1 MTDTTQDVARNSVAA
16 GIYAAMA
23 GRALMRYAE
32 MRSQAV
38 FYGAELDASQLP
50 LAPPDTIQIYEEIV
64 VQNVGESPESI
75 ADARAMIDFSVELQ
89 ADLITKAWDFRC
101 SDGQAADVALSVRL
115 LREAENYLRAV
126 ETKESSIKARAAR
139 TAAAPQAHVGLS
151 DI

>member
-1 MTDTTQDVARNSVAA
+1 VTDTTQDAARNSVAA
-16 GIYAAMA
+16 GIYTAMS

-32 MRSQAV
+32 MRYQAV

-50 LAPPDTIQIYEEIV
+50 PAPPDSIRIYEEIV
-64 VQNVGESPESI
+64 VEHVKEQPESI

-89 ADLITKAWDFRC
+89 GDLITKAWDFRC

-126 ETKESSIKARAAR
+126 ETKESTIKERAAT
-139 TAAAPQAHVGLS
+139 TAAESQP
-151 DI
+151 